1 MAYEDVNSIRLL
13 KNLFDQCRVDG
24 EIDSSDSGDDG
35 DFVGLSTLGP
45 ASVKPKKSEIKRS
58 LENPLLKQLE
68 AEPAIASMEEW
79 EQQQVKDDEMLDTRK
94 QPSYKIAY
102 KQVVTTEDIYLQMG
116 LKTPATS
123 SCEDMIIDIDLPD
136 ETVNIDQ
143 MDLKVEA
150 EVVNLQTPV
159 YRLSLPLPHKV
170 HPKKGRAE
178 FDSDKKVLKLT
189 MRLNRELDF
198 VNFWRC
204 EAMRGRSLKECKGS
218 FIEGISKLIEE
229 VKSGRS

>member
-204 EAMRGRSLKECKGS
+204 EASAGP
-218 FIEGISKLIEE
+218 FIK
-229 VKSGRS
+229 RM

>member
-45 ASVKPKKSEIKRS
+45 ASVKPKKSEIKRI

-198 VNFWRC
+198 VNF
-204 EAMRGRSLKECKGS
+204 
-218 FIEGISKLIEE
+218 
-229 VKSGRS
+229 

>member
-123 SCEDMIIDIDLPD
+123 SCEDMIINIDLPD

-198 VNFWRC
+198 VNF
-204 EAMRGRSLKECKGS
+204 
-218 FIEGISKLIEE
+218 
-229 VKSGRS
+229 

>member
-58 LENPLLKQLE
+58 LENPLLNQLE

-123 SCEDMIIDIDLPD
+123 SCEDMIIDIDLLD

-198 VNFWRC
+198 VNF
-204 EAMRGRSLKECKGS
+204 
-218 FIEGISKLIEE
+218 
-229 VKSGRS
+229 

>member
-198 VNFWRC
+198 VNF
-204 EAMRGRSLKECKGS
+204 
-218 FIEGISKLIEE
+218 
-229 VKSGRS
+229 